1 MRDSSRR
8 ALVEALA
15 LALLAALF
23 VGGAAALLSLR
34 NYPLY
39 EARVQLRL
47 LADPVIGDE
56 VVEGGNNGEA
66 GSFIAT
72 ELITL
77 SSPDLREQVSADIG
91 SPVDLSAVQVGTAN
105 VVEVTVESDQR
116 DVVAAADAV
125 VTRYVGGRRANL
137 VARISSVDGEVDRQL
152 QAASAEITRLS
163 EDDSITAQVQ
173 RAALTNE
180 YTRLLEQSNT
190 LQLAT
195 DASQRLVQV
204 VNNAQ
209 SAGARQVVSPARDG
223 ALGAVVGAVLGAGL
237 ALGLS
242 RLRHRVTSLDDLLE
256 LSPETAL
263 PTLPHLRGRPLATKA
278 GRAASSYVS
287 ALTRSDQGFGR
298 PPIVVIAPTQGCGA
312 TFVAVGLAVASARR
326 QPTILLAAGDA
337 LDGAAASM
345 LGVDDPWRRPG
356 QPEVGLL
363 TNQQGLTYVAATS
376 GSTEDALDELER
388 CISAGLL
395 GDVAQAGV
403 AVVVDAPAL
412 DSGGAGLELA
422 RRSGQVLLVGGVD
435 RSTSAEL
442 EAAARSLR
450 RVGAH
455 LTGVVLSTPYGD
467 LLPWRRRR

>member
-15 LALLAALF
+15 LALLGALF

-152 QAASAEITRLS
+152 QAA
-163 EDDSITAQVQ
+163 
-173 RAALTNE
+173 
-180 YTRLLEQSNT
+180 
-190 LQLAT
+190 
-195 DASQRLVQV
+195 
-204 VNNAQ
+204 
-209 SAGARQVVSPARDG
+209 
-223 ALGAVVGAVLGAGL
+223 
-237 ALGLS
+237 
-242 RLRHRVTSLDDLLE
+242 
-256 LSPETAL
+256 
-263 PTLPHLRGRPLATKA
+263 
-278 GRAASSYVS
+278 
-287 ALTRSDQGFGR
+287 
-298 PPIVVIAPTQGCGA
+298 
-312 TFVAVGLAVASARR
+312 
-326 QPTILLAAGDA
+326 
-337 LDGAAASM
+337 
-345 LGVDDPWRRPG
+345 
-356 QPEVGLL
+356 
-363 TNQQGLTYVAATS
+363 
-376 GSTEDALDELER
+376 
-388 CISAGLL
+388 
-395 GDVAQAGV
+395 
-403 AVVVDAPAL
+403 
-412 DSGGAGLELA
+412 
-422 RRSGQVLLVGGVD
+422 
-435 RSTSAEL
+435 
-442 EAAARSLR
+442 
-450 RVGAH
+450 
-455 LTGVVLSTPYGD
+455 
-467 LLPWRRRR
+467 